1 MGWQQYIGSQV
12 RGSACSDPPCRAPR
26 QVSSPFQRSEEQH
39 ANPQNR
45 RWVPRSQAQPQGLFN
60 AGLAASLLRAFLA
73 KATWKAGEAG
83 WGDDAEGWGSR
94 AR

>member
-45 RWVPRSQAQPQGLFN
+45 RLGAPVPGPTPRPVN